1 MKKTIS
7 IVLTIIM
14 LLGTFGSINAFAA
27 EEKYPP
33 LESGRYDDFDVL
45 SKYQYNVVGHG
56 SEIFALNEIH
66 SARIKPVPVSLTE
79 SEDKQIIDD
88 YRTLYSD

>member
-33 LESGRYDDFDVL
+33 LENGRYDDFDVL

-56 SEIFALNEIH
+56 SEIFALNEIL
-66 SARIKPVPVSLTE
+66 SARIKPAPVSLTE
-79 SEDKQIIDD
+79 TE
-88 YRTLYSD
+88 